1 MEADQLLEG
10 AALLELRVVEA
21 ADHDVADVLE
31 AVGAQKVA
39 MPVASHE
46 MISGNG
52 RQCGR
57 SGRHASELAGRALG
71 SVLMPGEDERWLG
84 VWDRVTSSI
93 SRWAIGVVVIA
104 AIAAA
109 AS

>member
-1 MEADQLLEG
+1 MRTLG
-10 AALLELRVVEA
+10 TPCIRF
-21 ADHDVADVLE
+21 
-31 AVGAQKVA
+31 
-39 MPVASHE
+39 
-46 MISGNG
+46 
-52 RQCGR
+52 
-57 SGRHASELAGRALG
+57 AGRALG